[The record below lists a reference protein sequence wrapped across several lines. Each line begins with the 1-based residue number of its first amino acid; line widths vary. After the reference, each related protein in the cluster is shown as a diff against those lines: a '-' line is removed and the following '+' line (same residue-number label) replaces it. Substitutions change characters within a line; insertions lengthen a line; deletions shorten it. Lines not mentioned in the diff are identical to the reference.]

1 MRSKSTKAKKQTGAR
16 KKVASKAAASK
27 RKIPAG
33 RVGTIT
39 VKMPRSMWALLI
51 EVGEKVYTKAA
62 RGKRDLNS
70 KYANPICLILAD
82 GNKEAA
88 AALQNRVIQAQ
99 RDFLA
104 SAGDSVKFVP

>member
-62 RGKRDLNS
+62 RRQQGSR
-70 KYANPICLILAD
+70 
-82 GNKEAA
+82 G
-88 AALQNRVIQAQ
+88 RVAE
-99 RDFLA
+99 
-104 SAGDSVKFVP
+104 SSDSGATRLPRVGRRLCEIRSLERVPWTCHRCPGEFGCS